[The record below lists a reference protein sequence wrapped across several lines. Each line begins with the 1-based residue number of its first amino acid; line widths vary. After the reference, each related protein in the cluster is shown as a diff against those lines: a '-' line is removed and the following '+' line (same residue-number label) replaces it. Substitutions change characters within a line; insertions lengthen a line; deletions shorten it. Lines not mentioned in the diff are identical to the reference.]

1 VRRVGGGL
9 QSRWAT
15 VGGLRIHARA
25 GGLDRPG
32 LPVLLVPGIGVS
44 SRYFVPLARR
54 LLRRMPTL
62 AIDLPGAGRSRRPPH
77 ALSIS
82 ELADALAA
90 WLDAVGIDRA
100 ACVGNS
106 MGCQVLLDLASR
118 APERVDR
125 LVLVSPTID
134 AERRSGPEQ
143 LACLLRD
150 VPHEPLSLL
159 PIVAFDYLTFGPI
172 RFVETGRF
180 ALADRPEDKLPLV
193 EAPTLVV
200 RGDEDPLVP
209 QRWAEQVAGLL
220 PNGRLVVLRDEPH
233 ACHYSAADRVARL
246 VLDFL
251 EEGQERSGDL
261 RRRVE
266 HRHVAR
272 AGDDEGSAGS

>member
-1 VRRVGGGL
+1 VGGGL
-9 QSRWAT
+9 QSRWTT
-15 VGGLRIHARA
+15 VGGLRIHARV

-32 LPVLLVPGIGVS
+32 HPVVLVPGIGLS

-54 LLRRMPTL
+54 LLSHVPTL

-77 ALSIS
+77 ALSIP
-82 ELADALAA
+82 ELADTLAA

-134 AERRSGPEQ
+134 PEHQSGPEQ
-143 LACLLRD
+143 LGCLIRD
-150 VPHEPLSLL
+150 LPHEPRSLL

-209 QRWAEQVAGLL
+209 QRWAEQVVRLL

-233 ACHYSAADRVARL
+233 ACHYSAAGHVAGL

-251 EEGQERSGDL
+251 EEGQERGRDL
-261 RRRVE
+261 GRRVE
-266 HRHVAR
+266 HRDVSGTR
-272 AGDDEGSAGS
+272 DDEGAPRS